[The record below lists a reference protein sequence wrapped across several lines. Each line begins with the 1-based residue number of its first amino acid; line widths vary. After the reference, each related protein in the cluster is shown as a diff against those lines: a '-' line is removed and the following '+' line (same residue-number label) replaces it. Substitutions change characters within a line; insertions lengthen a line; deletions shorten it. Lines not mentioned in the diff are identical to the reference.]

1 MAALRRV
8 SLLRSAVGRLGSS
21 LRAFS
26 AAVPAPPRRESRA
39 AAEAAA
45 LVAAVAAGSGL
56 GIWLLPTSRPL
67 ADSGQGDLAA
77 VAGAGFGEA
86 EEGEEKGRFLFG
98 GACLAFVFHYNRAE
112 NSCMLIFRK
121 SINQFMRLLA

>member
-8 SLLRSAVGRLGSS
+8 SLLRSAVGRLGSP

-26 AAVPAPPRRESRA
+26 AAVPAPPRRDSRT
-39 AAEAAA
+39 AEAAA
-45 LVAAVAAGSGL
+45 LAAAAAVAAGSGL

-77 VAGAGFGEA
+77 VEGAGYGEA
-86 EEGEEKGRFLFG
+86 EEREEKGRFLFG
-98 GACLAFVFHYNRAE
+98 GAPRALP
-112 NSCMLIFRK
+112 SFFIIIVLKLHAC
-121 SINQFMRLLA
+121 

>member
-8 SLLRSAVGRLGSS
+8 SLLRSAVGRLGSP

-26 AAVPAPPRRESRA
+26 AAVPAPPRRDSR

-45 LVAAVAAGSGL
+45 LAAAVAAGSGL

-67 ADSGQGDLAA
+67 ADSGQGDLTA
-77 VAGAGFGEA
+77 VAGAGYGEA
-86 EEGEEKGRFLFG
+86 EEEREEKGRFLFG
-98 GACLAFVFHYNRAE
+98 GAPRALP
-112 NSCMLIFRK
+112 SFFIIIVLKLHAC
-121 SINQFMRLLA
+121 

>member
-8 SLLRSAVGRLGSS
+8 SHLRSAVGRLGSP

-26 AAVPAPPRRESRA
+26 AAVPEPPRRDSRA

-45 LVAAVAAGSGL
+45 LAAAVAAGSGL
-56 GIWLLPTSRPL
+56 GIWLLPTSQPL

-77 VAGAGFGEA
+77 VAGAGYGDIDAA
-86 EEGEEKGRFLFG
+86 EEREEKGRFLFG
-98 GACLAFVFHYNRAE
+98 GACPALVFH
-112 NSCMLIFRK
+112 
-121 SINQFMRLLA
+121 